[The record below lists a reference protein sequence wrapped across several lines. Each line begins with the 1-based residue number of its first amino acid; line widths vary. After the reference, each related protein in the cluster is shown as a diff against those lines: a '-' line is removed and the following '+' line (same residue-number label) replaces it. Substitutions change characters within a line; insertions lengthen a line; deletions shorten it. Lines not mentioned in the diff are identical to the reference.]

1 MGRRESSYK
10 VRRRDD
16 RVRVGSL
23 IEPVA
28 PVWAIRMNMRTARV
42 LGVDDVWF
50 SDHTKSAFPA
60 AAWNVRFSPMARF
73 VSSLDAYLDPT
84 VALARWARPRG
95 PVMGVAVTD
104 VVRRSPADL
113 ARAWM
118 SLHHLSRGKV
128 VLGIGSGEY
137 ENTVPYGLTL
147 EPRAGRLADALT
159 ALRAAWAAPDELLT
173 HTGPFHDW
181 HAARF
186 GLPPLDGTTP
196 PVWVA
201 AQGPRACRI
210 AGQHGDGWMFIL
222 NDTTT
227 SWHTAATHFARGAQD
242 AGRDPET
249 LHRSVL
255 LAPLLAPD
263 QRVLD
268 ELCRAPF
275 IQAMALVMPGASWTA
290 AGATHPLGA
299 DNPGYSQVDPAVF
312 EGERFAEY
320 SKHVTPELVRALMP
334 SGTAADVERWLD
346 PYLDAGLN
354 HILFYAFASAVKP
367 TLAAAGLREQRRL
380 ISKLKKRRPGP
391 LAVG

>member
-1 MGRRESSYK
+1 MVRRESPYK
-10 VRRRDD
+10 VRPQGD
-16 RVRVGSL
+16 RVRIGSL

-28 PVWAIRMNMRTARV
+28 PVWAIKMNMRTARV

-60 AAWNVRFSPMARF
+60 AAWNVRFSPMARY
-73 VSSLDAYLDPT
+73 VTSLDAYLDPT

-95 PVMGVAVTD
+95 PMMGVAVTD

-118 SLHHLSRGKV
+118 SLHHVSRGKV
-128 VLGIGSGEY
+128 VLGIGSGEF

-147 EPRAGRLADALT
+147 EPRAGRLADALI
-159 ALRAAWAAPDELLT
+159 ALRAAWSSPDELLT
-173 HTGPFHDW
+173 HQGPFHDW
-181 HAARF
+181 HEARF
-186 GLPPLDGTTP
+186 GLPPLNGTTP

-201 AQGPRACRI
+201 AQGPRASRI
-210 AGQHGDGWMFIL
+210 AGEHGDGWMFIL

-227 SWHTAATHFARGAQD
+227 SWHTAANHFARGALD
-242 AGRDPET
+242 SGRDPET

-263 QRVLD
+263 QRTLD
-268 ELCRAPF
+268 ELCNAPF
-275 IQAMALVMPGASWTA
+275 IQAMALAMPGPSWTA

-299 DNPGYSQVDPAVF
+299 DNPGYASVDPAVF
-312 EGERFAEY
+312 EGEQFAEY

-334 SGTAADVERWLD
+334 SGTAADVERWLT

-367 TLAAAGLREQRRL
+367 KLAAAGVREQRRL
-380 ISKLKKRRPGP
+380 ISSLKKRRPGP
-391 LAVG
+391 LAVA